1 MPAGDELL
9 TDQLMGVLGRLR
21 GWLTRSDT
29 DSRSATRADTGDCE
43 GAAEAARRSLNDETT
58 RIEDAAATSLRAI
71 KLSDSERETLDAE
84 SRDR

>member
-1 MPAGDELL
+1 
-9 TDQLMGVLGRLR
+9 MGVLSRLR
-21 GWLTRSDT
+21 RWLTRSDT
-29 DSRSATRADTGDCE
+29 DSRSATSADTRDRE
-43 GAAEAARRSLNDETT
+43 GSAEAAGGDSSDDELT

>member
-1 MPAGDELL
+1 
-9 TDQLMGVLGRLR
+9 MGVLSRLR
-21 GWLTRSDT
+21 RWLTRSDT
-29 DSRSATRADTGDCE
+29 DSRSATRADNSDRE
-43 GAAEAARRSLNDETT
+43 GAAEAAGGDSSDDELT

>member
-1 MPAGDELL
+1 
-9 TDQLMGVLGRLR
+9 MGVLSRLR
-21 GWLTRSDT
+21 RWLTRSDT
-29 DSRSATRADTGDCE
+29 DSLSATSADTRDRE
-43 GAAEAARRSLNDETT
+43 GAAEAAGEDSSDDELT